1 MDNQIDESVKNERV
15 HKLIALSDQLAKEYA
30 SKFENEV
37 LEVIPEEKGEEPN
50 TLVGYADNY
59 MKVQFEG
66 DESLI
71 GQIVKVKILKADYP
85 LNDGKAIRVVEHAT
99 NKSEEEVLV

>member
-1 MDNQIDESVKNERV
+1 M
-15 HKLIALSDQLAKEYA
+15 
-30 SKFENEV
+30 
-37 LEVIPEEKGEEPN
+37 
-50 TLVGYADNY
+50 GYADNY

-85 LNDGKAIRVVEHAT
+85 LNEGKAIRVVEHAT
-99 NKSEEEVLV
+99 NQTEQELLI